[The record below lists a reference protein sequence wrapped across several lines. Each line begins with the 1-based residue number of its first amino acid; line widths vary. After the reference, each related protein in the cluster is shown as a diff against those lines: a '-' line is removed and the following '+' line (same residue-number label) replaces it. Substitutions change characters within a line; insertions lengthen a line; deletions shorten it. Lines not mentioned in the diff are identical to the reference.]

1 MKVLTK
7 EWTKIFKEVGEQLTK
22 GQSNEGMKEKIAWLE
37 EKAKQVN
44 ENNERVM
51 PSIGDFAEKNCR
63 IYQKGTS
70 VILEVDEKSAILV
83 ENATIVENEGNIF
96 TQSDVLLKAVEIY
109 SLGENE
115 RELHTLLGCAG
126 EEYYFTLFGKIKQ
139 AV

>member
-7 EWTKIFKEVGEQLTK
+7 QWTKIFKEVGEQLPK

-37 EKAKQVN
+37 ERANQVN

-51 PSIGDFAEKNCR
+51 PNIGDFVEKNCR

-83 ENATIVENEGNIF
+83 ENATIVENEGNIL
-96 TQSDVLLKAVEIY
+96 TLSDDILLKAVEIY

-115 RELHTLLGCAG
+115 QELHTLLEREG
-126 EEYYFTLFGKIKQ
+126 EEYYFTVIGIC
-139 AV
+139 A